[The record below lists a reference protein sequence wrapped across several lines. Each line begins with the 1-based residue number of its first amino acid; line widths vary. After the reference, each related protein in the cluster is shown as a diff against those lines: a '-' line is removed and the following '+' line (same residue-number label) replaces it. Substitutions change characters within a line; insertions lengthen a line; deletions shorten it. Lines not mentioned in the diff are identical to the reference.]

1 MSEFLKVWIK
11 QLAEFQ
17 KDETGA
23 TAIEYAMIASTVT
36 FGIVFALADIS
47 SSLRWLYSSV
57 ADGFN

>member
-1 MSEFLKVWIK
+1 MRNFLEVWLK
-11 QLAEFQ
+11 QLAEFH

-47 SSLRWLYSSV
+47 SSLMSLYSSV
-57 ADGFN
+57 ADGFG